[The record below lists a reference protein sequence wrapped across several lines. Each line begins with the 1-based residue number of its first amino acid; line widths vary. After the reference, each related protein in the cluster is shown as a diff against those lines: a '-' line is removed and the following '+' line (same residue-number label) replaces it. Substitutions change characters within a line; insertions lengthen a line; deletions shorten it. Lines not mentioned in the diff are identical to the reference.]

1 MGNSNEKCRIISQN
15 STDLL
20 RIRSETNTEQK
31 N

>member
-15 STDLL
+15 SADLL
-20 RIRSETNTEQK
+20 RIRSETDTEQK